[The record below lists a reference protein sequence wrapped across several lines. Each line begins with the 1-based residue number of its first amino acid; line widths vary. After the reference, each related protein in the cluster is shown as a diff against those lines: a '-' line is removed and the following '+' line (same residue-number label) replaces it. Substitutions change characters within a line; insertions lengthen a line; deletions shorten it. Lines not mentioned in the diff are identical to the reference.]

1 MEFRPPKVCISV
13 ARLLLTRGE
22 PTIIEMLAEQLVG
35 DARERRVQRMG
46 SRERTVD
53 NAASIAFVSVA
64 VAIALLLPSERSAD
78 PVLIVGLTLAY
89 AVMWRVRFEY
99 ASFVATA
106 EQIALVAMLVL
117 LPLPLVPLLVGVA
130 HVIGVLPD
138 VTSKFR
144 HRERWVTSLGE
155 CWFSIGPV
163 LVLAALAPGLGSF
176 ASAEIYLL
184 AFGAQILCEVGWAL
198 IRDRALMGHSTEE
211 VLRSSVE
218 TVQIDAILAPF
229 GFVVAVAAVTEP
241 FVLLTVG
248 PLVWLLE
255 VFSRDRRAK
264 YTATLELNRAYRGTV
279 MLLGDVIEHDDKG
292 TGTHSRSVVD
302 LVRAV
307 AEKMGINEREGREL
321 EFAALLHDVGKIVIP
336 KEILNKPAALTDAEF
351 EIMKTHTIE
360 GQFLLDRI
368 GGMLGRVGEIV
379 RSGHERWDGQG
390 YPDGL
395 AGEEIP
401 LASRIVFAC
410 DAFNAMTS
418 DRPYRRA
425 MSNADALMELRDNAG
440 TQFDPQVVSAVIAV
454 VAEMKPGISAQDEIR
469 AVLSAASADPTPA
482 RQLA

>member
-1 MEFRPPKVCISV
+1 
-13 ARLLLTRGE
+13 
-22 PTIIEMLAEQLVG
+22 
-35 DARERRVQRMG
+35 MG
-46 SRERTVD
+46 SRERVVD
-53 NAASIAFVSVA
+53 NAAAVAYIA
-64 VAIALLLPSERSAD
+64 VAIAIVVFLPSERSAD
-78 PVLIVGLTLAY
+78 PLLIAVVTVAY
-89 AVMWRVRFEY
+89 AAMWRVRFEY

-106 EQIALVAMLVL
+106 EQIALIAMLVL

-130 HVIGVLPD
+130 HLVGVLPD

-144 HRERWVTSLGE
+144 HRERWVTSVGE
-155 CWFSIGPV
+155 CWFSVGPV
-163 LVLAALAPGLGSF
+163 LVLAALAPGFGSL
-176 ASAEIYLL
+176 ASAEVYLL
-184 AFGAQILCEVGWAL
+184 AFGAQIVCEVGWAL
-198 IRDRALMGHSTEE
+198 LRDRALMGHSTEE

-218 TVQIDAILAPF
+218 TIQIDAILAPF
-229 GFVVAVAAVTEP
+229 GFVIAVAAVSEP
-241 FVLLTVG
+241 FVLLSIA

-264 YTATLELNRAYRGTV
+264 YSATLELNRAYRGTV

-307 AEKMGINEREGREL
+307 AETMELDEDQGRDL

-351 EIMKTHTIE
+351 EVMKTHTIE

-379 RSGHERWDGQG
+379 RSGHERWDGKG

-425 MSNADALMELRDNAG
+425 MSNNEALLELRDNSG
-440 TQFDPQVVSAVIAV
+440 TQFDPQVITALASV
-454 VAEMKPGISAQDEIR
+454 VLNLKPEVSAQDEIR
-469 AVLSAASADPTPA
+469 AVLKAATADTTPA
-482 RQLA
+482 QQVA